1 MKIIRSPFY
10 HLTLVVTVLLLSSC
24 STMLYTSIDV
34 LRPATVTFPLEVEDV
49 VIVNNT
55 LPQPHELG
63 HITELF
69 GEHPKKHIID
79 TDSLPLFHIA
89 SLAQAM
95 TNKEFFQSVKVETS
109 SMNKGDLFHSPSPPS
124 DSTINL
130 LKKAHQSK
138 AIISLNRIMVNDH
151 VAEMYNQESGTFTAY
166 IEAKYEMQW
175 SIHFPEQNKSFPLMI
190 NDTVYW
196 ESESQVRLQA
206 LKGLPVR
213 RDALIDGAIITG
225 ERSLNRF
232 IPYWEKEDRYF
243 FSSNNKMLKAGID
256 SVYVRNWG
264 AAIKQWNELFDKS
277 KNKQLKAKT
286 AYNIAVAYEIM
297 GEYENALGFATKA
310 NDNIL
315 DAAIVDVNSFMT
327 ISQYYEKLRTRV
339 KEMKQVRK
347 QLGE

>member
-1 MKIIRSPFY
+1 MKIIRFPFY
-10 HLTLVVTVLLLSSC
+10 QLIIAVTAVLLSSC
-24 STMLYTSIDV
+24 TTMLYTSIDV

-95 TNKEFFQSVKVETS
+95 TAKEFFQSVKVQTIS
-109 SMNKGDLFHSPSPPS
+109 TNKGDLFFNPSPPS
-124 DSTINL
+124 DSTINI
-130 LKKAHQSK
+130 LKQAHQSK

-175 SIHFPEQNKSFPLMI
+175 SIHFPELNKTFPLMI

-243 FSSNNKMLKAGID
+243 FNSNNKMLKAGID

-264 AAIKQWNELFDKS
+264 AAIKQWNELLEKS
-277 KNKQLKAKT
+277 KNKQLKAKV

-297 GEYENALGFATKA
+297 GEYENALGFATEA

-315 DAAIVDVNSFMT
+315 EAAIVDVNTFVT
-327 ISQYYEKLRTRV
+327 VNQYYERLRTRI
-339 KEMKQVRK
+339 KEMRQVRK